1 MEGQR
6 SPTPPI
12 TVRPCVLLPNAS
24 VAQPVERRSEEPG
37 VASSTLAGGT
47 IPFRLMGRTSVF
59 DSDNGSSSLP
69 TGTTKN
75 YERND
80 YYEQKISKYTKN
92 MEDRTYR
99 RS

>member
-1 MEGQR
+1 MDCNSMSAGL
-6 SPTPPI
+6 TPV
-12 TVRPCVLLPNAS
+12 TVSNFAS

-37 VASSTLAGGT
+37 VASWTLAGGT

-80 YYEQKISKYTKN
+80 YYEQKISKYTAYLEN
-92 MEDRTYR
+92 RTY
-99 RS
+99 

>member
-1 MEGQR
+1 MDCNSMSAG
-6 SPTPPI
+6 STPV
-12 TVRPCVLLPNAS
+12 TVSIIAS
-24 VAQPVERRSEEPG
+24 VAQLVERRSEEPG

-47 IPFRLMGRTSVF
+47 IPFRLTGRTSVF
-59 DSDNGSSSLP
+59 DSDNGRSSLP